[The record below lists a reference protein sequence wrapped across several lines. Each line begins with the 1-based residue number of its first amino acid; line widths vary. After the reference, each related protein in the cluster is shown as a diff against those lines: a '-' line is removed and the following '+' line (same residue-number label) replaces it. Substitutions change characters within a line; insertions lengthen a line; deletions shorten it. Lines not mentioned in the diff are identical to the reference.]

1 MDDHAMQDRRAT
13 PAFWA
18 APFDNGVFE
27 VKPEWIDGN
36 NHMNLAYYTA
46 AFDLG
51 TDLIFDVF
59 DCSYSYKDR
68 AGCGTFAA
76 ETHNMYEAE
85 LLLGEKAR
93 ILTWVL
99 GVDAKRVHLAHE
111 MYRLDDGRRAATQEL
126 MYLHVDLRIR
136 RVVPWPDDVRA
147 RIEAAAASH
156 AGHPRPDWVGR
167 RVAMPAPKPA
177 PNAVGG

>member
-1 MDDHAMQDRRAT
+1 MNDREMRDPRT
-13 PAFWA
+13 EEAFWA
-18 APFDNGVFE
+18 APFDSGVFE

-68 AGCGTFAA
+68 EGCGTFAA
-76 ETHNMYEAE
+76 ETHNLYEAE

-93 ILTWVL
+93 IVTWVL

-111 MYRLDDGRRAATQEL
+111 MYRLHDGKRAATQEL
-126 MYLHVDLRIR
+126 MYLHVDLRVR
-136 RVVPWPDDVRA
+136 RVVPWPAQVHA
-147 RIEAAAASH
+147 RIATAAAAH
-156 AGHPRPDWVGR
+156 ARQPRPDWVGR
-167 RVAMPAPKPA
+167 RVAMPAPKLA
-177 PNAVGG
+177 GG

>member
-1 MDDHAMQDRRAT
+1 MDDLVASDPRTA
-13 PAFWA
+13 PGFWA
-18 APFDNGVFE
+18 APFDSGIIE

-68 AGCGTFAA
+68 EGCGTFAA

-85 LLLGEKAR
+85 LLLGNYNK
-93 ILTWVL
+93 
-99 GVDAKRVHLAHE
+99 
-111 MYRLDDGRRAATQEL
+111 YF
-126 MYLHVDLRIR
+126 
-136 RVVPWPDDVRA
+136 
-147 RIEAAAASH
+147 SH
-156 AGHPRPDWVGR
+156 F
-167 RVAMPAPKPA
+167 
-177 PNAVGG
+177 